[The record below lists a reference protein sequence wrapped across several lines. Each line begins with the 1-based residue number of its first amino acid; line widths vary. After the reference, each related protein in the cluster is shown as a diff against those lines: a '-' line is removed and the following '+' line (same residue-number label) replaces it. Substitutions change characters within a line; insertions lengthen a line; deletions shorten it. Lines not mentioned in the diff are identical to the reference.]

1 MPAPTRQTARATNTK
16 SPCFCLLLVRFS
28 PTSLLSLAGR
38 LATAALLTQCHSVA
52 TTASLTQPAPSAVV
66 QPVVVTDPVPHDT
79 DDPAIWINPTDPARS
94 LIVGT
99 DKDADGGLYVFD
111 LHGKMLPGKTVHNL
125 RRPNNV
131 DIAYGLKLSGQLTD
145 FALATEREQFRLR
158 AFRLPD
164 MQPLDLGN
172 LAVFVGE
179 PLAERLPM
187 GIAFYTRPTDGA
199 LFAIVGRKVGPR
211 EGYLWQYQLSDDGTG
226 HIKATVVRKFGK
238 WSGKKEIESIAVDNE
253 LGYVYYS
260 DEGVGV
266 RQYFADPAKGD
277 VELALFATTGF
288 TEDHE
293 GISIYKT
300 GPQTGYLLVSDQG
313 ANQFHI
319 FRREG
324 TPAQPYSHPLL
335 KVVRVAA
342 QVSDGSDMT
351 NTALPGFPHGL
362 FVAMSTDRTFHYYR
376 WEDLAGKE
384 LARSPE
390 IGHEGTATLV
400 SPGK

>member
-1 MPAPTRQTARATNTK
+1 MQLPSHFLAK
-16 SPCFCLLLVRFS
+16 
-28 PTSLLSLAGR
+28 LAGA
-38 LATAALLTQCHSVA
+38 LAVVVLAQCSPSSSATLLRPNPV
-52 TTASLTQPAPSAVV
+52 AVV
-66 QPVVVTDPVPHDT
+66 QPAVVTDPVPHDT
-79 DDPAIWINPTDPARS
+79 DDPAIWINPANPAQS

-111 LHGKMLPGKTVHNL
+111 LHGKMLPGKTVRNL

-131 DIAYGLKLSGQLTD
+131 DIAYGLKLNGQPTD
-145 FALATEREQFRLR
+145 FALTTERELFRLR

-172 LAVFVGE
+172 LDVFAGE

-187 GIAFYTRPTDGA
+187 GIACYTRPTDGA
-199 LFAIVGRKVGPR
+199 LFAIVGRKVGPK
-211 EGYLWQYQLSDDGTG
+211 EGYLWQYQLGDDGTG
-226 HIKATVVRKFGK
+226 HIKATLVRKFGK

-253 LGYVYYS
+253 LGFIYYS

-266 RQYFADPAKGD
+266 RQYFADPANGND
-277 VELALFATTGF
+277 ELALFATTGF

-313 ANQFHI
+313 ANQFQI

-324 TPAQPYSHPLL
+324 EPGQPYVHPLL
-335 KVVRVAA
+335 RVVPVAA
-342 QVSDGSDMT
+342 QISDGSEVT
-351 NTALPGFPHGL
+351 NVALPGFPHGL
-362 FVAMSTDRTFHYYR
+362 FVAMSEGRTFHYYR
-376 WEDLAGKE
+376 WEDIAGKD
-384 LARSPE
+384 LARFAD
-390 IGHEGTATLV
+390 TAHD
-400 SPGK
+400 GKADAALGNPSK

>member
-1 MPAPTRQTARATNTK
+1 VHFPLTPFLK
-16 SPCFCLLLVRFS
+16 
-28 PTSLLSLAGR
+28 LAGGLA
-38 LATAALLTQCHSVA
+38 LATLLTQCHPA
-52 TTASLTQPAPSAVV
+52 TARLMQQPGTAAVV
-66 QPVVVTDPVPHDT
+66 QPAVVTDPVPHDT
-79 DDPAIWINPTDPARS
+79 DDPAIWLNPTDPARS

-111 LHGKMLPGKTVHNL
+111 LHGKMLPGKTVRNL

-131 DIAYGLKLSGQLTD
+131 DIAYGLKLNGQPTD
-145 FALATEREQFRLR
+145 FALTTEREMFRLR

-172 LAVFVGE
+172 LDVFAGE

-187 GIAFYTRPTDGA
+187 GIAFYTRPIDGA
-199 LFAIVGRKVGPR
+199 LFAIVGRKVGPK

-226 HIKATVVRKFGK
+226 HIKATLVRKFGK

-253 LGYVYYS
+253 AGYIYYS

-266 RQYFADPAKGD
+266 RQYFADPAQGNT
-277 VELALFATTGF
+277 ELALFATTGF

-313 ANQFHI
+313 ANQFQV

-324 TPAQPYSHPLL
+324 APGQPYTHPLL

-342 QVSDGSDMT
+342 QVSDGSDVT
-351 NTALPGFPHGL
+351 NVPLPGFPHGL

-376 WEDLAGKE
+376 WEDLAGKD
-384 LARSPE
+384 LSSVSGTLPQDA
-390 IGHEGTATLV
+390 TATGQAKQ
-400 SPGK
+400 PK